1 MPPQRSG
8 FYTTA
13 LCPSRPR
20 QAAPPAGAVGAGLDC
35 QSPPVLL
42 VIKGGAYHKNRL
54 APVFATMGRRVRFP
68 ESPAV
73 IAGGGGGR
81 VRAPE
86 PAKMRFTVRR
96 IFYFTEKGGDQPH

>member
-1 MPPQRSG
+1 M
-8 FYTTA
+8 
-13 LCPSRPR
+13 
-20 QAAPPAGAVGAGLDC
+20 
-35 QSPPVLL
+35 
-42 VIKGGAYHKNRL
+42 
-54 APVFATMGRRVRFP
+54 RFP

-81 VRAPE
+81 VRALE